1 MSEENEQ
8 CIEVPAAD
16 RGKYVVSFDP
26 LDGSSNIDCLV
37 SIGSIFGIW
46 RKVVIIFKNFHD
58 ACISLSLSLPF
69 LPPPPD
75 RFVKVQPVRQTCSS
89 LVVRWLPLVT
99 LSMAVPR

>member
-46 RKVVIIFKNFHD
+46 RKVVIIFLNFHD
-58 ACISLSLSLPF
+58 ACISLSLSP
-69 LPPPPD
+69 LPPP
-75 RFVKVQPVRQTCSS
+75 TS
-89 LVVRWLPLVT
+89 
-99 LSMAVPR
+99 